1 MWWTE
6 AAEVA
11 RLLPAVWRSRWA
23 GAPPYK
29 LLLAVTERCNQ
40 RCGHC
45 EIWRRAPQPELSPDE
60 IRRALESLPSLRWL
74 DITGG
79 EPTTYPQLDELTRA
93 LVRAGEGLVFAHFV
107 TNGGLPER
115 AERFARGLSRLPRAR
130 LVVSVSIDGD
140 AALHDQMR
148 GREGAFSRA
157 VETVQRLDR
166 LPGVAVYVGTTL
178 TPENQPHLARVEAA
192 LTEALP
198 AAVPARWHV
207 NVMTR
212 SAHFFGNDG
221 QVGLDDDATQEA
233 LRFVEARRGVPRD
246 AFALVEKLFA
256 RGHRWWRATG
266 RAPAP
271 CQALRASAY
280 VSARGEVF
288 GCHVLPHR
296 VGDLREAGYDLS
308 AILAGPAAEAERRRI
323 AARGCASCWT
333 PCEAYH
339 AIAASPAT
347 LLLRTLDPRSQ

>member
-6 AAEVA
+6 AAEIA
-11 RLLPAVWRSRWA
+11 RLLPAVWRSRLA
-23 GAPPYK
+23 GGPPYK

-45 EIWRRAPQPELSPDE
+45 EIWRRAPQPELTPDE
-60 IRRALESLPSLRWL
+60 IRRILESLPGLRWL

-79 EPTTYPQLDELTRA
+79 EPTAHPQLDELTRA
-93 LVRAGEGLVFAHFV
+93 LVRAGDDLVFAHFV

-115 AERFARGLSRLPRAR
+115 AEGLARGLSRLPRAR
-130 LVVSVSIDGD
+130 LVVSVSIDAD

-148 GREGAFSRA
+148 GREGAFARA

-178 TPENQPHLARVEAA
+178 TPENQPHLAHVEAA
-192 LTEALP
+192 LAEALP
-198 AAVPARWHV
+198 AAVPSRWHV

-212 SAHFFGNDG
+212 SAHFFGNDAH
-221 QVGLDDDATQEA
+221 QDVDEDAVRAA
-233 LRFVEARRGVPRD
+233 LRFIEARRGLPLD
-246 AFALVEKLFA
+246 AFAVVEKLFA
-256 RGHRWWRATG
+256 RGHRWWLATG

-271 CQALRASAY
+271 CQALRASAFI
-280 VSARGEVF
+280 SARGEVF

-296 VGDLREAGYDLS
+296 IGDAREAGYDLS
-308 AILAGPAAEAERRRI
+308 SILAGPAAEAERRRI
-323 AARGCASCWT
+323 AASGCASCWT

-339 AIAASPAT
+339 AIAASPGA
-347 LLLRTLDPRSQ
+347 LLLRALDPRAR